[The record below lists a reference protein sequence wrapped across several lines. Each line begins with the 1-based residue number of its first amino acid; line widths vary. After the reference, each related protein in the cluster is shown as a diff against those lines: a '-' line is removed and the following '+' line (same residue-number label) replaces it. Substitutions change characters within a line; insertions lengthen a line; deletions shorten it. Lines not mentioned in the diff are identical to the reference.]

1 MSNIIE
7 QLTRNYPA
15 NNFIYLVGLD
25 SAIIGVDQ
33 RESEESA
40 VLVYSVKK
48 IIANFVNTGMDYDE
62 ALEYFYYNV
71 EGAYFGENT
80 PLIVCDLNLEIDQ
93 EPVIAKDI
101 VITFRAN

>member
-1 MSNIIE
+1 MDIA
-7 QLTRNYPA
+7 TRLKEIYPESS
-15 NNFIYLVGLD
+15 FIYLVGLD
-25 SAIIGVDQ
+25 SAIIGVNQ

-48 IIANFVNTGMDYDE
+48 IITNFVTNGMDYDE

-80 PLIVCDLNLEIDQ
+80 PLIVNDLELDISNQ
-93 EPVIAKDI
+93 PASAKDI
-101 VITFRAN
+101 YITFRAN